1 MSKFCIE
8 CDFYRIGWCDARG
21 ITPYPPDK
29 ISCDRFTPK
38 ANKRVCVAEIKE
50 NVKQNYEGISNRICK
65 NCKSDAVEY
74 EDYCGGTSYYRCKTC
89 GQRGNK
95 DKFTQPTIFDRI
107 TSSPEVL
114 AENVVESAYD
124 PVKNR
129 RYYTSVFIEGWC
141 SSRKKAIAATVARLK
156 EVVVG

>member
-1 MSKFCIE
+1 MSKFCID

-107 TSSPEVL
+107 TASPEVL
-114 AENVVESAYD
+114 APEFVEMMYD
-124 PVKNR
+124 RVAGDY
-129 RYYTSVFIEGWC
+129 RYYSMLTGEFYNSKEE
-141 SSRKKAIAATVARLK
+141 ALAATVAKLN
-156 EVVVG
+156 EVEG